1 MSSHRPFIFALR
13 TAVAIAAVAAVALIG
28 AGVSASV
35 QTDRVIYV
43 SAVGNNGMPVMD
55 PPLTA
60 GEFAVTEDN
69 TVREVVKVDRATE
82 PVYYMVLVDTSS
94 GTGTNDGDRSRDR
107 SNATDMVQ
115 HMRDALTSFVQVVLT
130 AAPDSKIAFM
140 EFGGAAQVR
149 QTFTSTVGELEP
161 LIPKLLPKPSEPVS
175 GEALTEASKILAKVP
190 SRRRVI
196 LMINREP
203 TIEGGRLEAK
213 LVSEEVRK
221 GGASL
226 WSVQVRYG
234 PRQDA
239 NREAL
244 VKGVSANS
252 GGFRFLL
259 QTPNP
264 LPDYLK
270 TVAAN
275 TIVQYAVTFKRPAD
289 ATTPAKFTSVKI
301 SRPGVSALTMQWS
314 DK

>member
-1 MSSHRPFIFALR
+1 MLSQRPFIFALR
-13 TAVAIAAVAAVALIG
+13 AAVAIAAVAAVTLIG
-28 AGVSASV
+28 VGVAASV
-35 QTDRVIYV
+35 QNDRVIYV
-43 SAVGNNGMPVMD
+43 SAVGSNGMPVMD
-55 PPLTA
+55 LTQA
-60 GEFAVTEDN
+60 DFAVTEDN
-69 TVREVVKVDRATE
+69 TVREVAKVDKATE

-94 GTGTNDGDRSRDR
+94 GTGTNDNDRSRDR
-107 SNATDMVQ
+107 SNATDLVQ
-115 HMRDALTSFVQVVLT
+115 HMRDALIGFVQVVLT

-175 GEALTEASKILAKVP
+175 GEALTEASKILSKVP

-196 LMINREP
+196 LIINREP
-203 TIEGGRLEAK
+203 TVEGGRLEAK
-213 LVSEEVRK
+213 VVSEEVRK

-234 PRQDA
+234 SRQDA
-239 NREAL
+239 TREAL
-244 VKGVSANS
+244 LKGVTANS

-275 TIVQYAVTFKRPAD
+275 TIVQYAVTIKRPVEA
-289 ATTPAKFTSVKI
+289 PLAKFTSVKI
-301 SRPGVSALTMQWS
+301 SRTGVSALAMQWS